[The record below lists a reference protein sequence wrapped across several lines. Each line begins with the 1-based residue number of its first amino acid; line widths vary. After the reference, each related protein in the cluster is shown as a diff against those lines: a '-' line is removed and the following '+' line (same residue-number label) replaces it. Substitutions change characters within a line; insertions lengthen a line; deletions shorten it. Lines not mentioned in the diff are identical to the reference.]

1 MSTDTIGRVNRR
13 DQPVVRFRHHPALA
27 VLGLI
32 LTISTT
38 TLAAVSGWLALLLVP
53 PLAWTIWLWRSGT
66 DAGPDGIRVRALLG
80 QRRIPWTAVRELAPV
95 GPGRVV
101 ATLTSGTAVPLT
113 AVAPADLPRLAA
125 ASGQGPVVPSG
136 DAASA

>member
-1 MSTDTIGRVNRR
+1 MGRR
-13 DQPVVRFRHHPALA
+13 DQAVVRFRHHPALA
-27 VLGLI
+27 VLGVI

-53 PLAWTIWLWRSGT
+53 PLAWTVWLWRSGT

-80 QRRIPWTAVRELAPV
+80 QRRIPWTAVHQLAAV

-101 ATLTSGTAVPLT
+101 ATLTSGVTVPLT
-113 AVAPADLPRLAA
+113 AVAPADLPRLVA
-125 ASGQGPVVPSG
+125 ASGQGPVIRSE
-136 DAASA
+136 DATPA

>member
-1 MSTDTIGRVNRR
+1 MPSTVTIGRVDRR
-13 DQPVVRFRHHPALA
+13 DRPVVRFRHHPALA

-38 TLAAVSGWLALLLVP
+38 TLAAVSGWLAVLLVP

-80 QRRIPWTAVRELAPV
+80 QRRIPWTAVA
-95 GPGRVV
+95 
-101 ATLTSGTAVPLT
+101 
-113 AVAPADLPRLAA
+113 
-125 ASGQGPVVPSG
+125 
-136 DAASA
+136 